1 MKARIERSVWQ
12 GKGLA
17 RDENGRI
24 ILIEPEVLPD
34 ELVQI
39 EIVKNSKK
47 LLLARPTCILETS
60 KWRQDHPCPH
70 FAQGCGGCRF
80 GFVKTDYA
88 LQLKKEIL
96 LDVLRRNF
104 GQEQAA
110 LLTPKIFSSPQ
121 SWNYRL
127 RTQVHIQ
134 NGQPHF
140 MANKTHRLVP
150 VTSCKLLTPELADN
164 LKELAALL
172 PNGRHTLAASPISHK
187 PTNNPDELL
196 DFSLPQFSLFWQQT
210 ADSFFQANWKL
221 NEKLVQTVAN
231 ELTGFEKIIDLY
243 CGSGNFS
250 LPLARQGSQIL
261 GLEGDKSAVKF
272 AKLAAE
278 QNELTSHSRF
288 QQANLNK
295 DFVNDFVSEFQP
307 TAAVLDPPRTGAAT
321 ISRQIFRLKN
331 LKKIVWISCDAV
343 NTCRDMKPLLTQ
355 GWKLQKVFLFDMFVQ
370 TWHMEVVFVLTKTE

>member
-39 EIVKNSKK
+39 AIIKTSRK
-47 LLLARPTCILETS
+47 LLLAEPICILEAS
-60 KWRQDHPCPH
+60 KWRQEHPCKH

-88 LQLKKEIL
+88 LRLKKEIL

-104 GQEQAA
+104 GQEQTA
-110 LLTPKIFSSPQ
+110 LLTPKTFSSQQ

-127 RTQVHIQ
+127 RTQIHIQ
-134 NGQPHF
+134 SGLPHF
-140 MANKTHRLVP
+140 MATKSHRLVP
-150 VTSCKLLTPELADN
+150 VSSCKLLIPELSDN
-164 LKELAALL
+164 LKELTTSL

-187 PTNNPDELL
+187 ITDNPDELL
-196 DFSLPQFSLFWQQT
+196 DFSLPKFSLFWQQN
-210 ADSFFQANWKL
+210 AGSFFQANWEL

-250 LPLARQGSQIL
+250 LPLAKQGSYIL
-261 GLEGDKSAVKF
+261 GLEGNKTSIQY

-278 QNELTSHSRF
+278 RNGLTSRCQF
-288 QQANLNK
+288 QQVNLNK
-295 DFVNDFVSEFQP
+295 NFVKDFISDFQP
-307 TAAVLDPPRTGAAT
+307 TAAVLDPPRAGAVN
-321 ISRQIFRLKN
+321 INRQLFKFKQLQ
-331 LKKIVWISCDAV
+331 KIMWISCDAV
-343 NTCRDMKPLLTQ
+343 NTCRDIKPLLTQ

-370 TWHMEVVFVLTKTE
+370 TWHMEVVFILEKTK

>member
-1 MKARIERSVWQ
+1 MKARIERLVWQ

-39 EIVKNSKK
+39 EIIKNSKK
-47 LLLARPTCILETS
+47 LLLAKPIYIIETS
-60 KWRQDHPCPH
+60 KWRQEHPCKH

-88 LQLKKEIL
+88 LRLKKEIL

-110 LLTPKIFSSPQ
+110 LLTPEIFSSQQ

-127 RTQVHIQ
+127 RTQIHIQ
-134 NGQPHF
+134 SGLPHF
-140 MANKTHRLVP
+140 MATKSHNLIP
-150 VTSCKLLTPELADN
+150 ISSCKLLIPELGDN
-164 LKELAALL
+164 LKELTALL

-187 PTNNPDELL
+187 IANNSNELL
-196 DFSLPQFSLFWQQT
+196 DFSLPQFSLFWQQN
-210 ADSFFQANWKL
+210 AGCFFQANWKL

-231 ELTGFEKIIDLY
+231 ELTGFKKIIDLY

-250 LPLARQGSQIL
+250 LPLARQDSYIL
-261 GLEGDKSAVKF
+261 GLESDKTSIYC

-278 QNELTSHSRF
+278 QNGLTTRCQF
-288 QQANLNK
+288 QQTNLNK
-295 DFVNDFVSEFQP
+295 YFVKDFVSEFQP
-307 TAAVLDPPRTGAAT
+307 TAAVLDPPRTGAVN
-321 ISRQIFRLKN
+321 INRQLVQFKQLQ
-331 LKKIVWISCDAV
+331 KIVWISCDAV
-343 NTCRDMKPLLTQ
+343 NTCRDIKPLLTQ
-355 GWKLQKVFLFDMFVQ
+355 DWKLQKVFLFDMFVQ
-370 TWHMEVVFVLTKTE
+370 TWHIEVIFVLEKN